1 VNPFDSEASP
11 VAPALSLLR
20 RRCVLFRS
28 VFVFVALVV
37 LVGLAGCSKK
47 PLSPPEV
54 RRITREMVFAARNA
68 AGSKV
73 EVGMRPETLP
83 LPGVPAANRNAPP
96 TGVTDHIYITL
107 PGGAVGQP
115 DAAAISAIRAAI
127 DRVAAQ
133 HKLTPQELRGAPGRV
148 RFAYL
153 FAGRITHSVELIA
166 PVIARRVSS
175 PRSGKPQGPCL
186 AIIIDDLG
194 YDTAAAD
201 TLLSMPYPLTMSVI
215 PHLIHSADVAEEA
228 HRRGYEVLL
237 HLPMESNAG
246 EKSEAIELRRGAS
259 VADAERLLAG
269 MLDTVPHAVG
279 VNNHQGSLAT
289 ADAALMNALMP
300 ALRERDFFF
309 IDSRTTAQ
317 TVAIQAAGCAGVPSA
332 SRNVFLD
339 DTETLGYVKQQL
351 ALAVREAQKNG
362 SAIAI
367 GHPHAGTLQALREML
382 PQIEGHGVTLV
393 FASELVR

>member
-1 VNPFDSEASP
+1 VNPSDSEASP
-11 VAPALSLLR
+11 AGPAFSFSR
-20 RRCVLFRS
+20 RRCVPFRS
-28 VFVFVALVV
+28 VLVFVVV
-37 LVGLAGCSKK
+37 VALVGLAGCSKK
-47 PLSPPEV
+47 PLTPAEV

-68 AGSKV
+68 AGGKM
-73 EVGMRPETLP
+73 EVGMRPETFSQS
-83 LPGVPAANRNAPP
+83 GVPAANRNAPP
-96 TGVTDHIYITL
+96 PGVTDHIYITL

-115 DAAAISAIRAAI
+115 DAGAISAIRAAI

-133 HKLTPQELRGAPGRV
+133 HKLTRQDFRGAPGRE

-175 PRSGKPQGPCL
+175 LRAGKPQGPRL

-201 TLLSMPYPLTMSVI
+201 TLLSLPYPLTVSVL

-259 VADAERLLAG
+259 AADAERLLAG
-269 MLDTVPHAVG
+269 MLDTVPHAAG

-317 TVAIQAAGCAGVPSA
+317 TVAIQAAGRASVPSA

-339 DTETLGYVKQQL
+339 DTETLDYVKQQL
-351 ALAVREAQKNG
+351 ALAVRDAQKNG

-367 GHPHAGTLQALREML
+367 GHPHAVTLRALGEML
-382 PQIEGHGVTLV
+382 PQIEGRGVTLV